1 MCYHHISRAHDPASV
16 STTRA
21 KPRAAH
27 GEKSRRRIANKPPL
41 LSLKLSADSGRIATS
56 AVMPSTHNK
65 IKRDDAIEGRAS
77 SAERRAPLRT
87 ALLDFT

>member
-1 MCYHHISRAHDPASV
+1 MLRL
-16 STTRA
+16 
-21 KPRAAH
+21 KPIKFNFYSLQVEGNGRAAH